1 MSMLKGKT
9 TYDQF
14 VRVTVSIPRLL
25 FILKSLADKE
35 GRV

>member
-14 VRVTVSIPRLL
+14 VRATFSILRLL